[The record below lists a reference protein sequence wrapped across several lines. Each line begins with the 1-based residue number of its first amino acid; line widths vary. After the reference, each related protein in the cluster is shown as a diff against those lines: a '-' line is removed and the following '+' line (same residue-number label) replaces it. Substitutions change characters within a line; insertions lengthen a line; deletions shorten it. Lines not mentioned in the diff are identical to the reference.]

1 MYTISKKLKTTALI
15 LMTLGLVGIV
25 YGFLAAPKTLED
37 AEAIIAAS
45 HHEGHNAETVKED
58 AKAVAMPAAE
68 ASHAEA
74 SHAEATH
81 EEAVATKDTTA
92 VAHDTLIAAVDTAK
106 TEEVAVEKAAT
117 HHESAEELAKEK
129 EEHAEHV
136 LHQLQNKPWAALYVA
151 CIFFMLVSLGVL
163 AFYAIQQVAQA
174 GWSPVLFRVMQ
185 AITAYLPVG
194 SVIFFILLF
203 VTGMHLFE
211 SNHLFAWMAEGIT
224 EKGNPNYDEIIAGKS
239 GYLNFAFWISRAAI
253 FLLGWN
259 LYRYISRKNC
269 LAQDEAND
277 DTFYKRT
284 LNYQL
289 DS

>member
-25 YGFLAAPKTLED
+25 YGFLTAPKTLEEV
-37 AEAIIAAS
+37 EAIIAAS

-58 AKAVAMPAAE
+58 AKAVAMPAAK
-68 ASHAEA
+68 A

-92 VAHDTLIAAVDTAK
+92 VAHDTLVAAVDTAK
-106 TEEVAVEKAAT
+106 TEEVAVEKAAI

-163 AFYAIQQVAQA
+163 AFYAIQQV
-174 GWSPVLFRVMQ
+174 L
-185 AITAYLPVG
+185 
-194 SVIFFILLF
+194 ILL
-203 VTGMHLFE
+203 
-211 SNHLFAWMAEGIT
+211 
-224 EKGNPNYDEIIAGKS
+224 
-239 GYLNFAFWISRAAI
+239 
-253 FLLGWN
+253 
-259 LYRYISRKNC
+259 
-269 LAQDEAND
+269 
-277 DTFYKRT
+277 
-284 LNYQL
+284 
-289 DS
+289 

>member
-25 YGFLAAPKTLED
+25 YGFLTAPKTLED

-58 AKAVAMPAAE
+58 AKA
-68 ASHAEA
+68 

-81 EEAVATKDTTA
+81 EEAVATKDTIA
-92 VAHDTLIAAVDTAK
+92 VAHDTLVAAVDTTK
-106 TEEVAVEKAAT
+106 TEEVAEEKAAI

-185 AITAYLPVG
+185 GITAYSSSLG
-194 SVIFFILLF
+194 GRAGAAGFS
-203 VTGMHLFE
+203 
-211 SNHLFAWMAEGIT
+211 FASDIPT
-224 EKGNPNYDEIIAGKS
+224 NQ
-239 GYLNFAFWISRAAI
+239 
-253 FLLGWN
+253 
-259 LYRYISRKNC
+259 
-269 LAQDEAND
+269 LAPKQTNQNALA
-277 DTFYKRT
+277 R
-284 LNYQL
+284 
-289 DS
+289 